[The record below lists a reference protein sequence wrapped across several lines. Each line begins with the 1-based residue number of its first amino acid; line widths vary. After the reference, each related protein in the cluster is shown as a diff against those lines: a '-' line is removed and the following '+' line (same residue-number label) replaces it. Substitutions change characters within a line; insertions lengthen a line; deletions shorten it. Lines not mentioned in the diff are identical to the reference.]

1 MSRTALVT
9 GGGGFVGQW
18 LIRALLAE
26 GWSVTSAG
34 LAMPQEPAVL
44 APAELEGVCWQRVDI
59 RSATDI
65 DTVLDRCT
73 PHAIFHLAGLSYVP
87 EAQRSPAETYEVN
100 VLGTVRLFA
109 AVARQ
114 RHEGRADP
122 VVLVVGSGTQYGR
135 HAPEELPLAES
146 AEQRPQDVY
155 AASKAAQEIAALQSF
170 RAEGVRV
177 VCTRSFNHSGI
188 GHAEHFLL
196 PALVR
201 RALALAPQGRPEMR
215 MGNLDS
221 VRDYLHVEDVVRAY
235 LLLIERGIP
244 GEVYNV
250 ASGVGVSVRDL
261 VSDVLL
267 RVGRTAEITTDPTLV
282 RSADIPALIGS
293 PAKLQRATGWRPAR
307 VRADIIDDLIHAATH

>member
-1 MSRTALVT
+1 MALVT

-18 LIRALLAE
+18 LIRALLAD

-34 LAMPQEPAVL
+34 LSTPQEPALL
-44 APAELEGVCWQRVDI
+44 APAERDRVTWRRVDI

-65 DTVLDRCT
+65 EATLEHSSPDVV
-73 PHAIFHLAGLSYVP
+73 FHLAGVSYVP

-100 VLGTVRLFA
+100 VLGTVRLLA
-109 AVARQ
+109 AIARE
-114 RHEGRADP
+114 RREGRADP

-135 HAPEELPLAES
+135 HSPDELPLAES
-146 AEQRPQDVY
+146 AEQRPQDAY
-155 AASKAAQEIAALQSF
+155 AASKAAQEIVALQTF

-177 VCTRSFNHSGI
+177 VCTRSFNHSGM

-201 RALALAPQGRPEMR
+201 RALALALAPRARPELR

-221 VRDYLHVEDVVRAY
+221 VRDYLHVQDVVRAY
-235 LLLIERGIP
+235 LLLVERGTP
-244 GEVYNV
+244 GDVYNV

-293 PAKLQRATGWRPAR
+293 PAKLQRATGWRPVR
-307 VRADIIDDLIHAATH
+307 TRADIIDDLIHAATH

>member
-1 MSRTALVT
+1 MTRTALVT

-34 LAMPQEPAVL
+34 LSTSPQPALL
-44 APAELEGVCWQRVDI
+44 AQAERDRVTWCRVDI
-59 RSATDI
+59 RSAPDI
-65 DTVLDRCT
+65 EDTLGRCS
-73 PHAIFHLAGLSYVP
+73 PDAVFHLAGVSYVP
-87 EAQRSPAETYEVN
+87 EAQQSPAETYEVN
-100 VLGTVRLFA
+100 VLGTVRLLA
-109 AVARQ
+109 AVVRE
-114 RHEGRADP
+114 RRERRVDP
-122 VVLVVGSGTQYGR
+122 VVLVVGSGMQYGR
-135 HAPEELPLAES
+135 HSADELPLAET

-155 AASKAAQEIAALQSF
+155 AASKAAQEIVALQTF

-201 RALALAPQGRPEMR
+201 RALALAPRERPELR

-221 VRDYLHVEDVVRAY
+221 VRDYLHVQDVVRAY
-235 LLLIERGIP
+235 LLLVERGTP
-244 GEVYNV
+244 GDVYNV

-282 RSADIPALIGS
+282 RSADVPALIGS
-293 PAKLQRATGWRPAR
+293 PAKLQRATGWRPVR
-307 VRADIIDDLIHAATH
+307 TRADIIDDLIHAATH

>member
-1 MSRTALVT
+1 MTRTALVT

-34 LAMPQEPAVL
+34 LAMPQEPALL
-44 APAELEGVCWQRVDI
+44 AAAELDRVSWSRVDI

-65 DTVLDRCT
+65 ETLLERCT
-73 PHAIFHLAGLSYVP
+73 PDAVFHLAGLSYVP

-100 VLGTVRLFA
+100 VLGTVRLLA
-109 AVARQ
+109 AIARH
-114 RHEGRADP
+114 RREGRFDP

-135 HAPEELPLAES
+135 HAPDELPLAES

-155 AASKAAQEIAALQSF
+155 AASKAAQETAALQVF
-170 RAEGVRV
+170 RADGVRV

-188 GHAEHFLL
+188 GHAGHFLL

-201 RALALAPQGRPEMR
+201 RALALAREQRPEMR

-221 VRDYLHVEDVVRAY
+221 VRDYLHVQDVVRAY
-235 LLLIERGIP
+235 LLLVERGTA

-282 RSADIPALIGS
+282 RSVDIPALIGS
-293 PAKLQRATGWRPAR
+293 PAKLERATGWRPVR
-307 VRADIIDDLIHAATH
+307 TRADIIDDLIHAATH